1 MINLPVEAADV
12 RDYVEALWD
21 KLSGEHLWT
30 LNHLSVTDDFGSL
43 IDIENFMAGYPRK
56 ARSAR
61 AVAKAYIAQALGT
74 PGVVAQLDD

>member
-1 MINLPVEAADV
+1 M